1 MGRSGADTHKLLPTS
16 AARMVEVRKGKKKA
30 PPVRATVAPE
40 PRDIYWENLELDG
53 STYQFERRL
62 LTQLITGLTIL
73 IGLGLSVAA
82 KVVDAVYG
90 DEMADQTDTW
100 SQLKTFGVSILAAAT
115 VSVTNAVQHGQ
126 SGRLGRGATAG
137 ATTGSSACIWRRGAA
152 RRTRAERPITSDP
165 TGHRLW
171 PRAPPKSPVSP
182 RPTMTLQAVLKKM
195 IPNLAYR
202 EGYSTWAAYEC
213 AVFTKLAAAYVINTS
228 VLPLLVG
235 VLPLGITQAWHEE
248 HGQKRAALVLQQER
262 TPTRPMS
269 LRVCRTMPMSLRAT
283 MPMSLRVCR
292 PCNAGTRT
300 AAS

>member
-1 MGRSGADTHKLLPTS
+1 MGRSGANTHKLLPTS

-165 TGHRLW
+165 TERWAVALY
-171 PRAPPKSPVSP
+171 AQPKSPVAP
-182 RPTMTLQAVLKKM
+182 RLTLIQAVLKKM

-213 AVFTKLAAAYVINTS
+213 AVFTKLALAYVINTS